1 MFPSFIPQEAEK
13 LTEATSINLARQIQ
27 SHSILT
33 PLTVEPIETSYV
45 KQGAG
50 NPPIL
55 LLHGFD
61 SSVLEFRRLLPLIAE
76 NHETWAVD
84 LLGFGFTAR
93 NPLMSHTPEAIKTHL
108 YYFWKT
114 LIQQPVILVG
124 ASMGGTTAIDFTLT
138 YPDIVSKLV
147 LLSSGGLT
155 KPPALEKLMF
165 PPFDFLATE
174 FLRNLRV
181 RQNIS
186 RSAYYDKSLA
196 GEDALICN
204 ALHLQCSGWNK
215 ALISF
220 TKNGGYGLFGDR
232 LKEIT
237 LPTLIIWGENDQILG
252 TKIATEFAKQIPH
265 SKLIWIRECGHV
277 PHLEK
282 PKITANYILEWIETC

>member
-1 MFPSFIPQEAEK
+1 MFSSFIPQQAEK
-13 LTEATSINLARQIQ
+13 LTEATSINLAKQIQ

-33 PLTVEPIETSYV
+33 PLNREPIETSYV
-45 KQGAG
+45 KQGSG
-50 NPPIL
+50 NPPML

-61 SSVLEFRRLLPLIAE
+61 SSVLEFRRLLPLLAE
-76 NHETWAVD
+76 NNQIWAVD

-93 NPLMSHTPEAIKTHL
+93 NPLITYTPEAIKTHL
-108 YYFWKT
+108 YYFWQT

-155 KPPALEKLMF
+155 KPPVIGKLMF

-181 RQNIS
+181 RHSIS
-186 RSAYYDKSLA
+186 RSAYYDKSFA
-196 GEDALICN
+196 NEDALICA
-204 ALHLQCSGWNK
+204 ALHLKCPGWNK

-220 TKNGGYGLFGDR
+220 TKNGGYGLFSDR
-232 LKEIT
+232 LQEIT
-237 LPTLIIWGENDQILG
+237 PPTLIIWGENDQILG
-252 TKIATEFAKQIPH
+252 TKIAPEFAKQIPH
-265 SKLIWIRECGHV
+265 SKLIWIKQCGHV

-282 PKITANYILEWIETC
+282 PKITSNYILEWTNTC